1 MSLANLILKAT
12 AKWMKQRTAEI
23 RDRRAALRRNE
34 ALRPRYRPLTLKDA
48 AASVMEQAYLKASAN
63 GTLPANARQIYYAAR
78 GPVLQATGR
87 ESLDSNYFT
96 QSLLIDYVENHPG
109 RTSGWNIVFDDRG
122 HFVEPHTRHAFGLG
136 TLSVRAYVRS
146 IAAPEVKEAN
156 LASASVGTR
165 GPEGRYNGVLFVEK
179 EGFMPLMEAAKIGE
193 RFDLAVTS
201 SKGMSVTAARELVDH
216 VCGKLGLPLYLL
228 HDFDIAG
235 FSIAK
240 TLTASS
246 RRYWFRHSIK
256 AIVDL
261 GLRLADVEAEGLES
275 EPVVQDK
282 DPGAVRRRLA
292 INGATEA
299 EIAFLLNRERVE
311 LNAMASDQLVAF
323 IVRKLIAAGARKAVP
338 AAKTL
343 AAAYSAFRREQ
354 KVVEVIEAALN
365 QLKAEPKIETPPDI
379 EARMKQY
386 LTEHPA
392 QAWDDAIRQIAEDEE
407 AR

>member
-12 AKWMKQRTAEI
+12 AKWKKQRTAEI
-23 RDRRAALRRNE
+23 RDRSAMLRRRE

-48 AASVMEQAYLKASAN
+48 AARVMEQAYLKASAN

-78 GPVLQATGR
+78 GPILKATGR

-96 QSLLIDYVENHPG
+96 QTLLMDFVERHFG
-109 RTSGWNIVFDDRG
+109 TSGWNIVFDDRG
-122 HFVEPHTRHAFGLG
+122 HFAEPHTRHAFGVG
-136 TLSVRAYVRS
+136 TLNVRAYVRS
-146 IAAPEVKEAN
+146 IAAPEVSEAR
-156 LASASVGTR
+156 LTSASITTS
-165 GPEGRYNGVLFVEK
+165 GPEGRYGGVLFVEK

-201 SKGMSVTAARELVDH
+201 SKGMSVTAARELIDH

-246 RRYWFRHSIK
+246 RRYWFRHRVEK
-256 AIVDL
+256 IVDL
-261 GLRLADVEAEGLES
+261 GLRLADVEANGLES
-275 EPVVQDK
+275 EPFAQDK
-282 DPGAVRRRLA
+282 NRNAVRHRLA

-299 EIAFLLNRERVE
+299 EIAFLLDGERVE

-323 IVRKLIAAGARKAVP
+323 VERKLTAAGARKVVP
-338 AAKTL
+338 AKALL
-343 AAAYSAFRREQ
+343 ADAYDAFRREK
-354 KVVEVIEAALN
+354 KVEEAVEAALKR
-365 QLKAEPKIETPPDI
+365 LKGGPKIETPPDI
-379 EARMKQY
+379 EARVNQY
-386 LTEHPA
+386 LAEHPA
-392 QAWDDAIRQIAEDEE
+392 ETWDDAVRQIAEEE
-407 AR
+407 

>member
-12 AKWMKQRTAEI
+12 AKWKKQRTAEI
-23 RDRRAALRRNE
+23 RDHRAALRRTE
-34 ALRPRYRPLTLKDA
+34 ALRPRYRLLTLKDA
-48 AASVMEQAYLKASAN
+48 AAMVMEQAYLKASAN

-78 GPVLQATGR
+78 GPILKATGR

-96 QSLLIDYVENHPG
+96 QTLLMDYVESHSG
-109 RTSGWNIVFDDRG
+109 RTSSWNIVFDDRG

-136 TLSVRAYVRS
+136 TLNVRAYVRS
-146 IAAPEVKEAN
+146 IAAPEVKEAR
-156 LASASVGTR
+156 LASASVATS
-165 GPEGRYNGVLFVEK
+165 GPEGRYGGVLFVEK
-179 EGFMPLMEAAKIGE
+179 EGFMPLMKAAKIGE
-193 RFDLAVTS
+193 RFDLAITS
-201 SKGMSVTAARELVDH
+201 SKGMSVTAARELIDH

-246 RRYWFRHSIK
+246 RRYWFRHRIK
-256 AIVDL
+256 TIVDM

-282 DPGAVRRRLA
+282 DPDAVRRRLA

-299 EIAFLLNRERVE
+299 EIAFLLDGERVE
-311 LNAMASDQLVAF
+311 LNAMTSDQLVAF
-323 IVRKLIAAGARKAVP
+323 VERKLIAAGARKVVP
-338 AAKTL
+338 VKATL
-343 AAAYSAFRREQ
+343 VEAYGAFRREA
-354 KVVEVIEAALN
+354 KARPVVE
-365 QLKAEPKIETPPDI
+365 AELERLARIAIETPSDL
-379 EARMKQY
+379 EARVKQY

-392 QAWDDAIRQIAEDEE
+392 ETWDDAVRQIAEEE
-407 AR
+407 DAP